1 MGAGR
6 ATAQV
11 PPDPGR
17 GRRARDGAGRP
28 RGDARRTRVR
38 VRRNPSPGRA
48 SHGVKF
54 PHPLVLLCGGVLVA
68 AAASYVLPAGQFD
81 RRHDPATGRDVVIA
95 GTYHGVPPHRVT
107 PFGALVAIPR
117 GLADAAAVIFF
128 VFLIGGA
135 FTVVDETGALR
146 QGVDWLVR
154 RFGHAETLVVPAAS
168 LAFALGGV
176 LDNMKEEIIALV
188 PVVLLLARR
197 LGLRPVIA
205 VAMSLGA
212 AAVGAAFSPLNPFQV
227 GIAQQLAQV
236 RLLSGSLFRIAFL
249 AAALALWIWGTL
261 RYAARTRAAP
271 AAEAGQGPEE
281 SEGAEAALDRRRGAV
296 LLLVLATFAALVVG
310 VLHHGWGFNEMA
322 ALFLAMGVV

>member
-17 GRRARDGAGRP
+17 GRRARDGARRP
-28 RGDARRTRVR
+28 RGDARGARVR

-48 SHGVKF
+48 SDGVKF

-81 RRHDPATGRDVVIA
+81 RRHDAATGRDVVIA

-135 FTVVDETGALR
+135 FTVVDETGAFR
-146 QGVDWLVR
+146 PGGGW
-154 RFGHAETLVVPAAS
+154 
-168 LAFALGGV
+168 LGG
-176 LDNMKEEIIALV
+176 
-188 PVVLLLARR
+188 
-197 LGLRPVIA
+197 G
-205 VAMSLGA
+205 G
-212 AAVGAAFSPLNPFQV
+212 G
-227 GIAQQLAQV
+227 
-236 RLLSGSLFRIAFL
+236 
-249 AAALALWIWGTL
+249 
-261 RYAARTRAAP
+261 
-271 AAEAGQGPEE
+271 EAGDAGLPAP
-281 SEGAEAALDRRRGAV
+281 SP
-296 LLLVLATFAALVVG
+296 
-310 VLHHGWGFNEMA
+310 
-322 ALFLAMGVV
+322 